1 MKQIRTILLRRTSI
15 YTLITV
21 ALLFALLPLTQR
33 VSGGLRDELVITR
46 SVDIASPPPPPPEE
60 REESSSNISQN
71 SGINLETIPSG
82 VDLQPIRIGVDSA
95 LSEGLGLGFGGVG
108 LDVTPNATFTLE
120 GVGFGADGLDRP
132 PVLLVR
138 PIIREGLLR
147 RRRISQFEAL
157 VFAKWMKDGSLI
169 LIRIEEIEYPEPEFA
184 AMVRDAISQMR
195 YTKPTVDGEPVE
207 RFIRLPITI
216 HAG

>member
-1 MKQIRTILLRRTSI
+1 MKHIRTILLRRTSF
-15 YTLITV
+15 YTLVVV

-33 VSGGLRDELVITR
+33 TKEGVSDDLVITR
-46 SVDIASPPPPPPEE
+46 QIDIALQPPPPPEE
-60 REESSSNISQN
+60 RKGSSSNSSQN
-71 SGINLETIPSG
+71 SGINLEALTSG
-82 VDLQPIRIGVDSA
+82 VDLQPLRIDVESV
-95 LSEGLGLGFGGVG
+95 LTEGLGLGYEGAG

-120 GVGFGADGLDRP
+120 GVGFGTNGLDRQP
-132 PVLLVR
+132 ILLVR
-138 PIIREGLLR
+138 PVIREGLLR

-157 VFAKWMKDGSLI
+157 VFVKWMKDGSLR

-207 RFIRLPITI
+207 RFVRLPITI